1 MTRQARPPSTLG
13 ADITASDFV
22 RHESGAERNH
32 LEVTQMSV
40 SSETLHSVATP
51 DRLETRLGTL
61 ELVDGVP
68 TRETTETVYDH
79 LDFTHALNAYL
90 NGFPGASTQALL
102 NGFHEAGVEDNSIL
116 IFSELM
122 DSNSLFLTAN
132 ADTVYFVGVVDLT
145 SGPMVIETPPQA
157 LALFDDMWFQWIVDF
172 GLPGPDRGEGGHFL
186 LVPPGYDGSLPDS
199 GFHVRH
205 SRTTRALLLGRS
217 FINENPGMDP
227 ASTVEVIKSTLKLY
241 PYARGG
247 FGTSIG
253 TLLEGH
259 LHPDP
264 PVDVPETTFVE
275 GTGLAFNTIPPSDFG
290 FFELLNE
297 LVQAEPADSNTN
309 IELMGD
315 LAAIGIVKGKPFE
328 PDERMR
334 GILEDAAAVG
344 SATSRALVFDARDSE
359 GFGYYDDE
367 SAWGIPLWVGGY
379 SFETPP
385 PLVTEK
391 GIEPLPKTGAR
402 TLNARTSFFY
412 AYTGITPAMCM
423 RLTGV
428 GSQYIVAFR
437 DSEGEPLDG
446 AKTYRVTLPP
456 DIPEARFWSLTLY
469 DNQTRSMLQTPQRY
483 PRAGSQSYPSPAATA
498 GDDGSTTIVFGPER
512 PADTPE
518 GNWIQT
524 DPDKG
529 FFVILRLYSPLQPY
543 FDKTWR
549 PSEIEEIA

>member
-1 MTRQARPPSTLG
+1 MT
-13 ADITASDFV
+13 
-22 RHESGAERNH
+22 
-32 LEVTQMSV
+32 V
-40 SSETLHSVATP
+40 SSETLGSIATP
-51 DRLETRLGTL
+51 QQLDSRLGTL
-61 ELVDGVP
+61 DFVDGFP
-68 TRETTETVYDH
+68 SPETTERVYDN
-79 LDFTHALNAYL
+79 LDFVHALNAYL
-90 NGFPGASTQALL
+90 NGFPGASTVALRK
-102 NGFHEAGVEDNSIL
+102 GFHEAGVQDNEIL

-122 DSNSLFLTAN
+122 DSASLFLTAN

-145 SGPMVIETPPQA
+145 SGPMVIDTPPQA

-172 GLPGPDRGEGGHFL
+172 GLPGPDRGEGGRFL
-186 LVPPGYDGSLPDS
+186 LVPPDYDGSLPDS
-199 GFHVRH
+199 GYHVRH

-217 FINENPGMDP
+217 FINENPGQDP
-227 ASTVEVIKSTLKLY
+227 APTVEVIKSTIKLY
-241 PYARGG
+241 PYAQGG

-259 LHPDP
+259 VHPDP
-264 PVDVPETTFVE
+264 PVDIPETKFVE
-275 GTGLAFNTIPPSDFG
+275 GSGRAFNTIPPSDFG

-297 LVQAEPADSNTN
+297 LVQEEPAGSNTN

-334 GILEDAAAVG
+334 RILEDAAAVG
-344 SATSRALVFDARDSE
+344 AATSRALVFDPRESE
-359 GFGYYDDE
+359 GFAYYDG

-385 PLVTEK
+385 PLVTEE
-391 GIEPLPKTGAR
+391 GIKPLPPTGAR

-428 GSQYIVAFR
+428 GSQYIVAFKDADGNR
-437 DSEGEPLDG
+437 LDG
-446 AKTYRVTLPP
+446 AESYQVTLPP
-456 DIPEARFWSLTLY
+456 DIPAARFWSITLY
-469 DNQTRSMLQTPQRY
+469 DNETRSMLQTPQRY

-498 GDDGSTTIVFGPER
+498 DGDGSTTVTFGPER

-524 DPDKG
+524 TEGKG
-529 FFVILRLYSPLQPY
+529 WFAILRLYSPLQPY
-543 FDKTWR
+543 FDKSWR
-549 PSEIEEIA
+549 PSEIEPLG

>member
-1 MTRQARPPSTLG
+1 
-13 ADITASDFV
+13 
-22 RHESGAERNH
+22 
-32 LEVTQMSV
+32 MSV
-40 SSETLHSVATP
+40 SSDMLHSISTP
-51 DRLETRLGTL
+51 EELETRLGTL
-61 ELVDGVP
+61 EFVDGFP
-68 TRETTETVYDH
+68 SPETSELVQDH
-79 LDFTHALNAYL
+79 LAFVHGLNAYL

-102 NGFHEAGVEDNSIL
+102 KGFHEAGVENNAIL
-116 IFSELM
+116 IFSGLM

-145 SGPMVIETPPQA
+145 SGPMVVDTPPEA
-157 LALFDDMWFQWIVDF
+157 LALFDDMWFQWIIDF
-172 GLPGPDRGEGGHFL
+172 GLPGPDRGEGGRFL

-205 SRTTRALLLGRS
+205 TRTTRALLLGRS

-227 ASTVEVIKSTLKLY
+227 APTVETIKRTLKLY
-241 PYARGG
+241 PYAQGG

-259 LHPDP
+259 VHPEP
-264 PVDVPETTFVE
+264 PVDIPETNFVE

-297 LVQAEPADSNTN
+297 LVQDEPADSNSN

-334 GILEDAAAVG
+334 GILDDAAAVG
-344 SATSRALVFDARDSE
+344 SATSRALVFDPRESE
-359 GFGYYDDE
+359 GFAYYE
-367 SAWGIPLWVGGY
+367 GSAWGIPLWVGGY

-385 PLVTEK
+385 PLVTEE
-391 GIEPLPKTGAR
+391 GIKPLPPTGAR
-402 TLNARTSFFY
+402 THNARTSFFY

-428 GSQYIVAFR
+428 GSQYIVAFKDADGNR
-437 DSEGEPLDG
+437 LDG
-446 AKTYRVTLPP
+446 AQTYRVTLPP
-456 DIPEARFWSLTLY
+456 DIPAARFWSLTLY
-469 DNQTRSMLQTPQRY
+469 DNETRSMLQTPQRF
-483 PRAGSQSYPSPAATA
+483 PRAGSQSYPTPAATA
-498 GDDGSTTIVFGPER
+498 DDDGSTIITFGPEQ
-512 PADTPE
+512 PSDSPD

-524 DPDKG
+524 DEDKG
-529 FFVILRLYSPLQPY
+529 FFVILRCYSPLESY
-543 FDKTWR
+543 FDKSWR
-549 PSEIEEIA
+549 PSEIEVVD

>member
-1 MTRQARPPSTLG
+1 
-13 ADITASDFV
+13 
-22 RHESGAERNH
+22 
-32 LEVTQMSV
+32 MSV
-40 SSETLHSVATP
+40 SSEALHSISSTP

-61 ELVDGVP
+61 EFEDGVP
-68 TRETTETVYDH
+68 SRETAETVYDH
-79 LDFTHALNAYL
+79 LDFTHALNVFL

-102 NGFHEAGVEDNSIL
+102 KGLHDAGAENNSIL

-132 ADTVYFVGVVDLT
+132 ADTVYFVGIVDLT
-145 SGPMVIETPPQA
+145 SGPMVVETPPQA

-172 GLPGPDRGEGGHFL
+172 GLPGPGSRRGRPFPARPAGLRRLPARQRLPRPALAHDEGAAARPVVHQRE
-186 LVPPGYDGSLPDS
+186 PGQ
-199 GFHVRH
+199 
-205 SRTTRALLLGRS
+205 
-217 FINENPGMDP
+217 DP
-227 ASTVEVIKSTLKLY
+227 APTVEVIKSTLKLY
-241 PYARGG
+241 PYAQGG

-259 LHPDP
+259 VHPDP
-264 PVDVPETTFVE
+264 PPDIPETTFVE
-275 GTGLAFNTIPPSDFG
+275 GTGKAFNTIPPSDFG

-297 LVQAEPADSNTN
+297 LVQAEPAGSNTN

-344 SATSRALVFDARDSE
+344 SAASRALVFDARESE

-367 SAWGIPLWVGGY
+367 SAWGLPLWVGGY

-385 PLVTEK
+385 PLVTKE
-391 GIEPLPKTGAR
+391 GIEPLPATGAR

-428 GSQYIVAFR
+428 GSQYIVAFK
-437 DSEGEPLDG
+437 DSEGQAFDG

-483 PRAGSQSYPSPAATA
+483 PRAGSQAYPTPAASA
-498 GDDGSTTIVFGPER
+498 DADGSTTITFAPER
-512 PADTPE
+512 PSDSPD

-524 DPDKG
+524 AEGKG

-543 FDKTWR
+543 FDRTWR
-549 PSEIEEIA
+549 PSEIEPVS